1 MGVSL
6 VVLES
11 MLMKS
16 NKKTPELGVP
26 CFSLVAVLVCFRA
39 ETDLI
44 SGLKLMFCYQSLL
57 RSELTGS
64 KSEFLFEYSVEI

>member
-6 VVLES
+6 VVFEFILIERA
-11 MLMKS
+11 
-16 NKKTPELGVP
+16 KKTLELGMP
-26 CFSLVAVLVCFRA
+26 CLFLLAVFIFFRTEA
-39 ETDLI
+39 DLI